1 MAREA
6 RTRKALVRA
15 MAAATK
21 GMAAAAEGAEG
32 AATIMAGEVLV
43 DMLDAAVMPPTVEM
57 ATATVTHLKE
67 AAAVAAVGTT
77 RLRGVLLQAAVS
89 G

>member
-1 MAREA
+1 MSDPHI
-6 RTRKALVRA
+6 L
-15 MAAATK
+15 
-21 GMAAAAEGAEG
+21 
-32 AATIMAGEVLV
+32 IMLITA
-43 DMLDAAVMPPTVEM
+43 VEM